1 MPRYPTLVFAAA
13 TCAAIS
19 GAVAQS
25 VFPPPAAVTPAA
37 APAGDAK
44 LGRQTF
50 QRVGCYQCHG
60 TSGEG
65 AGQFGPKLAPDPLPF
80 DAFAHQL
87 RAPRAMMPIYTAK
100 ILPDA
105 EMANIYAYLRSV
117 PPARKAADIPL
128 LNPK

>member
-1 MPRYPTLVFAAA
+1 MPRYSTLLFAAA

-19 GAVAQS
+19 GAVAQT
-25 VFPPPAAVTPAA
+25 VAPAPTAGAV

-80 DAFAHQL
+80 DVFAHQL

-105 EMANIYAYLRSV
+105 EVANIYAYLRSV